1 MRLTLSSLGM
11 GLVALLGWPLAAA
24 AQAGGPELQT
34 DDPYYPGEGA
44 LSTAPRVLAHANTVP
59 RGTLGASTN
68 REKLIRLFLWRAE
81 HFGHQ
86 VSPAVYNLPLV
97 TPSPSSDNPLMTDY
111 DAMRALFSY
120 GWGVCGTNHAQMR
133 VFADEAGWPSRRRSL
148 QGDTGYEV
156 QVDAGVPAGATGW
169 RYFNTDQYTLHFL

>member
-1 MRLTLSSLGM
+1 MHRSLLSLGT
-11 GLVALLGWPLAAA
+11 ALFGFLAGALPA
-24 AQAGGPELQT
+24 LAQAGGPELAT

-59 RGTLGASTN
+59 RGTLGASTD
-68 REKLIRLFLWRAE
+68 RDKLIRLFLWRAE

-111 DAMRALFSY
+111 DAMRAFFSY

-133 VFADEAGWPSRRRSL
+133 VFADEAGWPSRRRDL
-148 QGDTGYEV
+148 QGDTGFE
-156 QVDAGVPAGATGW
+156 
-169 RYFNTDQYTLHFL
+169 